1 MPGFETAFAAEI
13 EAFTPPQTNRD
24 SVQALSPTVV
34 SPITPKHQHNF
45 STASANGAVEVTT
58 VQPVSLRQSR
68 GARLSFLGGRK
79 KEQPPSAHLNAN
91 GGQTIGEEGSES
103 PKPNETHRKSFF
115 RAPSHEAQRPTGY
128 GVSVSTSNGTIS
140 HGPVT
145 RSNTESTDWVTDSGN
160 GSHGSHDAHVVA
172 SGTPVES
179 VEKGREMFADAGVQK
194 LGGVKKRLSLL
205 RLGKRTHKS
214 NGMMGALNE
223 E

>member
-1 MPGFETAFAAEI
+1 MPGFETSFAAEI
-13 EAFTPPQTNRD
+13 EAFTPPQTSRD

-34 SPITPKHQHNF
+34 SPTTPKHQHKF

-79 KEQPPSAHLNAN
+79 KEAPPSAHLNVN

-103 PKPNETHRKSFF
+103 PKPNETHRRSFF

-128 GVSVSTSNGTIS
+128 GVSVSTSNGTVLS
-140 HGPVT
+140 GPIT

-160 GSHGSHDAHVVA
+160 ASHGSHDAHVVS
-172 SGTPVES
+172 SGTPVDS
-179 VEKGREMFADAGVQK
+179 VEKEREAFADPGVQK

-205 RLGKRTHKS
+205 RLGKRTPKT